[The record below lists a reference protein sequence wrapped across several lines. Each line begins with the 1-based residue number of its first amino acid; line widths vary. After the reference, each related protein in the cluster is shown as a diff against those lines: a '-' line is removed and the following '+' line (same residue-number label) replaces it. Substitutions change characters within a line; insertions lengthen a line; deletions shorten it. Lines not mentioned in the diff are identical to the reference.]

1 MTKKERQGI
10 STIKTILHQ
19 AVVQLRDATDSPN
32 LEAEILLAYVL
43 NRPRSYL
50 FAHSEASLAPE
61 DVLRYLSL
69 VQRRCEG
76 EPLPY
81 ITGQIAFFGLTM
93 TVTPDVLIP
102 RPETERLIEEAL
114 AWLQNH
120 LVRTA
125 VDVGTGS
132 GCIAV
137 ALAVHAPQLQLYAT
151 DISPAALRVA
161 HRNAVRHD
169 VASRIDFL
177 EGNLLTP
184 LSALAS
190 IRDLTNT
197 SVPVDMVLSNPPYI
211 AEGEWDHL
219 PPSVQREPRAALM
232 AGLQGLDIIHRLLQ
246 QVRTYLRP
254 QGLLLMEIGEQQG
267 EAVHAM
273 VQRLLPNSKQEIL
286 PDLAGKDRV
295 LKLVK
300 GNF

>member
-1 MTKKERQGI
+1 MP
-10 STIKTILHQ
+10 TIKNTLNQ
-19 AVVQLRDATDSPN
+19 GVAQLRDVTDSPN
-32 LEAEILLAYVL
+32 LEAEMLLVHVL
-43 NRPRSYL
+43 NRPRPHL

-61 DVLRYLSL
+61 EITRYLSL

-93 TVTPDVLIP
+93 TVTPNVLIP

-114 AWLQNH
+114 AWLQDH

-161 HRNAVRHD
+161 HRNAVQHD

-177 EGNLLTP
+177 EGDLLTP
-184 LSALAS
+184 LSELDGIS
-190 IRDLTNT
+190 G
-197 SVPVDMVLSNPPYI
+197 PVDMIISNPPYI
-211 AEGEWDHL
+211 AEEEWGHL
-219 PPSVQREPRAALM
+219 PPSVRREPRTALM
-232 AGLQGLDIIHRLLQ
+232 AGHQGLDIIHRLLQ

-254 QGLLLMEIGEQQG
+254 QGLLLVEIGEQQG
-267 EAVHAM
+267 ETVRAIA
-273 VQRLLPNSKQEIL
+273 QNLLPNSKQEVL